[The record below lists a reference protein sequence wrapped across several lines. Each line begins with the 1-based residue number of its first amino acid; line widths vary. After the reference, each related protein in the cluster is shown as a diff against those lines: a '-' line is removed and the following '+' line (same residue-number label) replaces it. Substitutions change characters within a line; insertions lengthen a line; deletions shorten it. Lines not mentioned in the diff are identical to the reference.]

1 MMEERRWKIE
11 EAGEVLM
18 MEDLRW
24 KIEEADESI
33 DDGRFKMED

>member
-1 MMEERRWKIE
+1 MEERRWKIE

>member
-1 MMEERRWKIE
+1 MEERRWKIE

-33 DDGRFKMED
+33 DDGRIKMED